1 MENSLFLGV
10 PILKHIR
17 VDQLAQMQRLPVI
30 MSIYHSKFSV
40 PPIRRTYADG
50 VSILSLNRKTG
61 VAGICLTIPGLVV
74 YRVIHLYTVTI

>member
-1 MENSLFLGV
+1 MENLLFLGV

-30 MSIYHSKFSV
+30 LSMYHSKFSV
-40 PPIRRTYADG
+40 PPTRRTYADG

-61 VAGICLTIPGLVV
+61 VAGDLSYHPWTGSLSIVLFTCTL
-74 YRVIHLYTVTI
+74 